1 MLFVI
6 GYLFYVNKQLE
17 NAITP
22 LTAIALILY
31 YASTSTKYFF
41 LKKISPKLK
50 LIQQEIVSIQEEI
63 ENTDKERKFVEKE
76 EVLQQLVNEEVS
88 KLPQINEEVK
98 IPRYVI
104 KPYQMITRLFGI
116 ACLVFGG
123 ISSIAVLINIEK
135 ISIDL
140 FLIMLTASIF
150 THIYMV
156 ILQLLLTNYY
166 GV

>member
-17 NAITP
+17 NAITS

-41 LKKISPKLK
+41 LKKFSPNLK

>member
-31 YASTSTKYFF
+31 YASTSTKCFF